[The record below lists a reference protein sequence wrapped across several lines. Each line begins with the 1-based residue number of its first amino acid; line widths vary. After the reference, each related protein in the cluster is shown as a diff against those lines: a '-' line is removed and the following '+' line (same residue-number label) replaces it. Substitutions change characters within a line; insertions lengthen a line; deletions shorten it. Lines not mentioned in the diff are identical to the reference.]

1 MRSEISC
8 SLLKVSVFT
17 LLAVCLSGNALAK
30 NNNEAPKQ
38 QRISVISHI
47 TLPGTPAKE
56 MMLQQQ
62 NGHEY
67 LYLLRSSGNG
77 FTVVDVT
84 QPDKPNLVRKVT
96 LQPGNSTQDLDLVGN
111 SMAIAEQSHNNSQ
124 TSRSMKQPES
134 IQVMDMSDPANPRP
148 LETFNGVS
156 SVLTEDGRRLVYI
169 SNDEGLWI
177 LRRPSKPSTHPC
189 TSSDETAG
197 YTECE

>member
-8 SLLKVSVFT
+8 SLLKVSVFM

-62 NGHEY
+62 NGGEY

-84 QPDKPNLVRKVT
+84 KPDKPSLVRKLTV
-96 LQPGNSTQDLDLVGN
+96 QPGMSTHDLDVGN
-111 SMAIAEQSHNNSQ
+111 SMAIAEQSLNNSQ

-148 LETFNGVS
+148 LETFNGVT

-169 SNDEGLWI
+169 SNDERLWI
-177 LRRPSKPSTHPC
+177 LRRPSKPTTHPC
-189 TSSDETAG
+189 TSSDEIAG